1 MKKSYYIL
9 LLIVLITFQGC
20 GIYSFTGGNTGDAKT
35 IQIDYFPN
43 NATLVEPSLSQQF
56 TVELQD
62 LFLRQTNLN
71 LVKSGG
77 DLHFEGEVTGYRI
90 NPMTAT
96 ADQTAAQNRLTIT
109 INVRFYNKLL
119 EEDNFEKNFSF
130 YHDYDANVILTGSA
144 LEEAFEVIFERIT
157 QDIFNESVAKW

>member
-1 MKKSYYIL
+1 MKRFYYIL
-9 LLIVLITFQGC
+9 FLIVLITLQGC

-96 ADQTAAQNRLTIT
+96 ANQTAAQNRLTIT